1 MDLPC
6 VQWQNHVAR
15 KWSSL
20 HAGMREIF
28 PSLVDVDDIF
38 KYGLSQTT
46 HSDLD
51 FMKSVSDGYLMKKD
65 PEQAVKYRE
74 KGNSHF
80 KAADYKV
87 ATLHYSQGI
96 CFAPS
101 SSEQL
106 SLCYANRSAALY
118 HLNHYQ
124 DCLADIERAL
134 KAGYPS
140 HLSHK
145 LQDRRTMCLN
155 QLCKKTTEDNPSLCS
170 NGKARVS
177 ASNVR
182 ICPKVTIDYNLE
194 KGRHL
199 VAVERIEPGDVI
211 LTDRPYSF
219 VLIPEIEETRKKD
232 ARTELF
238 GTQHRRCHQ
247 CLAETLCPVPCE
259 GCSYSRY
266 CSVRCQREAWEEHHC
281 WECSLEADLMAMGII
296 AHLALRITLKA
307 GLKTIQE
314 ARQPVTNRHEE
325 ANGLINPN
333 PCSDEVDPFA
343 SHYGDSYMSV
353 FHLLHHISHQ
363 STAVRFLYAIT
374 AAALCMKLS
383 EAGLFLVSRNINKHS
398 SANSPLPCGPK
409 EEEGD
414 AEQSSEQWLLGS
426 TILRHMLQLRCNA
439 QAITVLQDKEVENSR
454 VQSQQEIRIAT
465 AMFPSLSLLNHSCS
479 PNTTLVFSTVP
490 ADEGCVEG
498 LADIS
503 ISEERREIR
512 GVSVTVRAAR
522 VISPGQE
529 VLHCYGPHSSRM
541 VAKDRQRLLQEQYY
555 FLCQCE
561 ACSNP
566 DKDEEANQP
575 GVKGRPSE
583 AGLLCFKCKAVVK
596 KSHEGRFLCSTC
608 SYQTTSAEVSN
619 KLQEIRIVLEKAVHL
634 MEKERPAEA
643 LQLLKQTESHSG
655 LMLAQ
660 THPLQGELADATAR
674 AYATMGEWKK
684 AASHLERGAAATSSQ
699 YGEDSVELGQQLF
712 KLVQLHFNGG
722 ARSQALAVI
731 PKVRRLF
738 LLHCGPHC
746 PELLELKAME
756 DCLRG

>member
-6 VQWQNHVAR
+6 IQWQDHVAR
-15 KWSSL
+15 KWSLL
-20 HAGMREIF
+20 HAGMREKF
-28 PSLVDVDDIF
+28 SSLVDVDDIF

-46 HSDLD
+46 KSDLD
-51 FMKSVSDGYLMKKD
+51 FMKSVSDGYLMKKNT
-65 PEQAVKYRE
+65 EQAVKYRE

-87 ATLHYSQGI
+87 ATLHYSQGV
-96 CFAPS
+96 CFAPG

-118 HLNHYQ
+118 RLKHYQ
-124 DCLADIERAL
+124 DCLDDIERAL
-134 KAGYPS
+134 NAGYPS
-140 HLSHK
+140 NLSHK

-155 QLCKKTTEDNPSLCS
+155 QLCKKTAVDNPSLCS
-170 NGKARVS
+170 NGKARAS
-177 ASNVR
+177 ASNVG
-182 ICPKVTIDYNLE
+182 ICPKVSVDYNLE

-199 VAVERIEPGDVI
+199 VAVERIAPGDVI

-219 VLIPEIEETRKKD
+219 VLIPEMEETRKKD

-247 CLAETLCPVPCE
+247 CLAETLCPVPCD

-266 CSVRCQREAWEEHHC
+266 CSARCQREAWEEHHC
-281 WECSLEADLMAMGII
+281 WECSLEADLMAMGVI

-307 GLKTIQE
+307 GLKIIPE
-314 ARQPVTNRHEE
+314 ARQPVTDRHEE
-325 ANGLINPN
+325 ANGLISS

-353 FHLLHHISHQ
+353 FHLLHHISNQ
-363 STAVRFLYAIT
+363 STAVRFLYAVT
-374 AAALCMKLS
+374 AAALYMKLS
-383 EAGLFLVSRNINKHS
+383 EAGYFLVSRNINKHS
-398 SANSPLPCGPK
+398 LANSPAPCGPK
-409 EEEGD
+409 EKEGD

-426 TILRHMLQLRCNA
+426 AILRHMLQLRCNA
-439 QAITVLQDKEVENSR
+439 QAITVLQDTEVENSR
-454 VQSQQEIRIAT
+454 VQSRQEIRVAT

-479 PNTTLVFSTVP
+479 PNTTLVFRTVTDD
-490 ADEGCVEG
+490 AGCVEG

-512 GVSVTVRAAR
+512 GVSVTVRAAK
-522 VISPGQE
+522 VIKAGQE

-561 ACSNP
+561 ACSDP
-566 DKDEEANQP
+566 EKDEESKQP

-583 AGLLCFKCKAVVK
+583 AGLLCFKCKAVLK
-596 KSHEGRFLCSTC
+596 KSREGRFLCSTC
-608 SYQTTSAEVSN
+608 SYQTTSTEVSN
-619 KLQEIRIVLEKAVHL
+619 KIHEIRIVLEKAVHL
-634 MEKERPAEA
+634 MEEERPAEA
-643 LQLLKQTESHSG
+643 LQLLKKTESHSG
-655 LMLAQ
+655 LMLAE
-660 THPLQGELADATAR
+660 THPLHGELADATAR

-684 AASHLERGAAATSSQ
+684 AASHLECGAAATSSQ
-699 YGEDSVELGQQLF
+699 YGEDSIELGQQLF